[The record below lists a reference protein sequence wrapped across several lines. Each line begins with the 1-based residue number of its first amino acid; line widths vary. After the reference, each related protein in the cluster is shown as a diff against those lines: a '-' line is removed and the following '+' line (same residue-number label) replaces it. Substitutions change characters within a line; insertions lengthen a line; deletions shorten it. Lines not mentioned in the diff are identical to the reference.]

1 MRIAALL
8 NLTQID
14 VNGLDL
20 RGKLGVVDIDN
31 LELLTA
37 LDHGNVPVL
46 EIYHTVGIFNNRTG
60 VGTDEELI
68 VTDTY
73 HQRTLLS
80 GRDDGIGITFV
91 ENGNGI
97 GTDHL
102 MQHQLDGCEQIEV
115 LLHLYVFHELH
126 QHLCIGIAPERHALL
141 LQLPFQVGI
150 VLNDTIMDD
159 GQVLGLRKMRMG
171 IHGGRFSVR
180 CPSRMCYTDC
190 SSIIFI
196 TTKLFEVAD
205 LSFGLIHIQG
215 ALCVDHGDS
224 RTVVASVFQ
233 PLQSFNQ
240 NGISL
245 TLPNVS
251 YNSAHIVLMF
261 VFICVCDSSVLVT

>member
-1 MRIAALL
+1 MVR
-8 NLTQID
+8 
-14 VNGLDL
+14 
-20 RGKLGVVDIDN
+20 VV
-31 LELLTA
+31 L
-37 LDHGNVPVL
+37 
-46 EIYHTVGIFNNRTG
+46 
-60 VGTDEELI
+60 
-68 VTDTY
+68 
-73 HQRTLLS
+73 
-80 GRDDGIGITFV
+80 V
-91 ENGNGI
+91 ENG
-97 GTDHL
+97 
-102 MQHQLDGCEQIEV
+102 DGVCTNHRTQCNAHSREQIHV
-115 LLHLYVFHELH
+115 LLRAYIFYKLH
-126 QHLCIGIAPERHALL
+126 QHFRVGVALEL
-141 LQLPFQVGI
+141 NAVFLQLLFQYGI

-190 SSIIFI
+190 SGIIFI

-251 YNSAHIVLMF
+251 YYSAHIVLMF